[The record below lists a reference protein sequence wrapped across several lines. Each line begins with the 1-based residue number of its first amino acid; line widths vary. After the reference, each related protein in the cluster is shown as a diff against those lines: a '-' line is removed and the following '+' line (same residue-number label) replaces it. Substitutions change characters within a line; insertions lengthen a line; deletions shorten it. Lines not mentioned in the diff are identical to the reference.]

1 MNFLGMM
8 TDPFDATMAQIDFE
22 ARMGVS
28 VRYRTFPDFSLP
40 FEVEALTEERDDA
53 KQELEGEQE
62 ASDELTGVLR
72 AAIEWYETPKRSK
85 AGEPEWLK
93 DAKALV

>member
-1 MNFLGMM
+1 MI

-22 ARMGVS
+22 ARMGVP

-40 FEVEALTEERDDA
+40 FELEDMTYERDAIKNEKEAAEENVKELSDA
-53 KQELEGEQE
+53 LK
-62 ASDELTGVLR
+62 
-72 AAIEWYETPKRSK
+72 AAIEWYDTPKRSK